1 MAAGYLDLFIDQ
13 GQDFSA
19 TITLDNMNGGSY
31 NTAGYFAEGT
41 IKSSYI
47 SANAAAYFNT
57 TIDATGDLTISLDY
71 LTTQNLS
78 YGRYVYDVFLINPA
92 NTHSK
97 VLEGIVYLNPSAT
110 TFT

>member
-19 TITLDNMNGGSY
+19 TITLDNIYGATY
-31 NTAGYFAEGT
+31 NTAGYFAEGF

-47 SANAAAYFNT
+47 SANAAASFDTQLDIN
-57 TIDATGDLTISLDY
+57 GNLTISLDY
-71 LTTQNLS
+71 KTTQNLS
-78 YGRYVYDVFLINPA
+78 YGRYVYDIFLINTA
-92 NTHSK
+92 NSHSK